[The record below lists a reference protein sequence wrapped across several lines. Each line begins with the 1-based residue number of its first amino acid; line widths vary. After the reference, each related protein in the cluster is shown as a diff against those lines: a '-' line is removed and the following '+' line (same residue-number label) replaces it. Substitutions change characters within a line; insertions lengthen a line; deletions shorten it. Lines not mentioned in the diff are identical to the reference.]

1 VAEEVEMVAAVV
13 VLAAVSVSLVRL
25 VPPLERSQ
33 STNYARR
40 SDTVLCC
47 WKRFDRNFTGKEK
60 MVIIVEGQG
69 YKYRYG
75 MVL

>member
-13 VLAAVSVSLVRL
+13 VLATVSVSLVRL

-40 SDTVLCC
+40 SDTQSCVTGRDLIATLLA
-47 WKRFDRNFTGKEK
+47 KRRW
-60 MVIIVEGQG
+60 
-69 YKYRYG
+69 
-75 MVL
+75 